1 MWVDGRLVDEETA
14 LKDGDRIEVSTA
26 LGAGREDG
34 LAISAADVETTIRPA
49 RRLWLRVMARLH
61 EWATDLWPTQL
72 NLSWIS
78 GNLAVGGS
86 FARKDIPLLA
96 AQGLTAILD
105 LRAEAQDDAEALGQ
119 HGIQLRCLPAP
130 DREAPSPD
138 EMVAAVR
145 WVLDHLDRGGKVFV
159 HCEHGVGR
167 GPLLGCAVLV
177 AQGYSAPEALRLVR
191 IRRWQAAPNDRQL
204 EALLAFEKLWR
215 TTDPG
220 QRDTQGQRRS

>member
-14 LKDGDRIEVSTA
+14 LKDGDRVDVFRAPS
-26 LGAGREDG
+26 GGEDG
-34 LAISAADVETTIRPA
+34 LAISSTDIDTTIRPA
-49 RRLWLRVMARLH
+49 RRLWLRAIARLH

-72 NLSWIS
+72 NLSWVS

-96 AQGLTAILD
+96 AQGLTAVLD

-130 DREAPSPD
+130 DREAPSPHD
-138 EMVAAVR
+138 MVGAVR
-145 WVLDHLDRGGKVFV
+145 WVLDQMDQGGKVLV

-191 IRRWQAAPNDRQL
+191 TRRWQAAPNDRQL

-215 TTDPG
+215 AMAPG
-220 QRDTQGQRRS
+220 QRDSHSQPGS